1 LDNLKENIMEQ
12 ITQILSLFVN
22 KTNQIEVV
30 YEVDGTDA
38 EGYRTKRR
46 EGRVW
51 SPTDDIASDTLSGAH
66 PDVKKLAATYWTPD
80 VVESYS
86 ANLIAQANAER
97 DKQQAAITEAA
108 AKKLEAEAAAAK
120 EIEDAKV
127 REVAANEAKALAE
140 AAEAASKAAQEL
152 AKVAAA
158 DLEAENARVAAALA
172 AKQAA
177 EDAAKAKAEFD
188 AAVAAA
194 VQAQV
199 IAQNSIAKDA
209 TPVEVVA

>member
-1 LDNLKENIMEQ
+1 MDK
-12 ITQILSLFVN
+12 ITKIISLFVN
-22 KTNQIEVV
+22 ETNQIEVV

-66 PDVKKLAATYWTPD
+66 PDVKKLAATYWAPD

-108 AKKLEAEAAAAK
+108 AKKAE
-120 EIEDAKV
+120 
-127 REVAANEAKALAE
+127 AE
-140 AAEAASKAAQEL
+140 AAEAASKAAEAS
-152 AKVAAA
+152 AKAAA
-158 DLEAENARVAAALA
+158 DAAEKENARLAQALA
-172 AKQAA
+172 VA
-177 EDAAKAKAEFD
+177 EAAAKAAADKQAFD
-188 AAVAAA
+188 DAVAAA
-194 VQAQV
+194 VREA
-199 IAQNSIAKDA
+199 A
-209 TPVEVVA
+209 

>member
-1 LDNLKENIMEQ
+1 MEQ
-12 ITQILSLFVN
+12 ITQIISLFVN
-22 KTNQIEVV
+22 KTNQIEVN
-30 YEVDGTDA
+30 YIKEYTD
-38 EGYRTKRR
+38 ERGYLKEMQ

-108 AKKLEAEAAAAK
+108 AKKAEAEAAAAK
-120 EIEDAKV
+120 EIEDAKA

-140 AAEAASKAAQEL
+140 QAEAASKAAQEAA
-152 AKVAAA
+152 AKAAA

-172 AKQAA
+172 VAEAAKKAA
-177 EDAAKAKAEFD
+177 EEQAKFD
-188 AAVAAA
+188 AAVEAA
-194 VQAQV
+194 VASKV
-199 IAQNSIAKDA
+199 PA
-209 TPVEVVA
+209 

>member
-1 LDNLKENIMEQ
+1 MDK
-12 ITQILSLFVN
+12 ITKIISLFVN
-22 KTNQIEVV
+22 ETNQIEVV

-66 PDVKKLAATYWTPD
+66 PDVKKLAATYWAPD

-127 REVAANEAKALAE
+127 RETAANEAKAAAE
-140 AAEAASKAAQEL
+140 AAEQAAKAAEAS
-152 AKVAAA
+152 AKAAA
-158 DLEAENARVAAALA
+158 DAAEKENARLAQALA
-172 AKQAA
+172 VA
-177 EDAAKAKAEFD
+177 EAAAKAAADKQAFD
-188 AAVAAA
+188 DAVAAA
-194 VQAQV
+194 VREA
-199 IAQNSIAKDA
+199 A
-209 TPVEVVA
+209 

>member
-1 LDNLKENIMEQ
+1 MEQ

-30 YEVDGTDA
+30 YIKEYTD
-38 EGYRTKRR
+38 ERGYLKEMQ

-108 AKKLEAEAAAAK
+108 AKKLEAEAAANK
-120 EIEDAKV
+120 EIEDAKA
-127 REVAANEAKALAE
+127 REVAANKAKALAE
-140 AAEAASKAAQEL
+140 QAEAASKAAQE
-152 AKVAAA
+152 AAA
-158 DLEAENARVAAALA
+158 KAATELENENARVAAALA
-172 AKQAA
+172 AQAEA
-177 EDAAKAKAEFD
+177 ERIAKEKKAFD
-188 AAVAAA
+188 DAVAAA
-194 VQAQV
+194 VAAQL
-199 IAQNSIAKDA
+199 A
-209 TPVEVVA
+209 PVEVAA

>member
-1 LDNLKENIMEQ
+1 MEQ
-12 ITQILSLFVN
+12 ITQIISLFVN
-22 KTNQIEVV
+22 KTNQIEVN
-30 YEVDGTDA
+30 YIKEYTD
-38 EGYRTKRR
+38 ERGYLKEMQ

-108 AKKLEAEAAAAK
+108 AKKAEAEAAAAK
-120 EIEDAKV
+120 EIEDAKA

-140 AAEAASKAAQEL
+140 QAEAASKAAQEAA
-152 AKVAAA
+152 AKAAA
-158 DLEAENARVAAALA
+158 DLEAENARVATALA
-172 AKQAA
+172 VAEAAKKAAA
-177 EDAAKAKAEFD
+177 EQAKFD
-188 AAVAAA
+188 AAVEAA
-194 VQAQV
+194 VASKV
-199 IAQNSIAKDA
+199 PA
-209 TPVEVVA
+209 

>member
-1 LDNLKENIMEQ
+1 MDK
-12 ITQILSLFVN
+12 ITKIISLFVN
-22 KTNQIEVV
+22 ETNQIEVV

-66 PDVKKLAATYWTPD
+66 PDVKKLAATYWAPD

-108 AKKLEAEAAAAK
+108 AKKAE
-120 EIEDAKV
+120 
-127 REVAANEAKALAE
+127 AE
-140 AAEAASKAAQEL
+140 AAEAASKAAEAS
-152 AKVAAA
+152 AKAAA
-158 DLEAENARVAAALA
+158 DAAEKENARLAQALA
-172 AKQAA
+172 VA
-177 EDAAKAKAEFD
+177 EAAAKAAADKQAFD
-188 AAVAAA
+188 DAVAAA
-194 VQAQV
+194 VRKTA
-199 IAQNSIAKDA
+199 
-209 TPVEVVA
+209 

>member
-1 LDNLKENIMEQ
+1 MDK
-12 ITQILSLFVN
+12 ITKIISLFVN
-22 KTNQIEVV
+22 ETNQIEVV

-66 PDVKKLAATYWTPD
+66 PDVKKLAATYWAPD

-108 AKKLEAEAAAAK
+108 AKKAE
-120 EIEDAKV
+120 
-127 REVAANEAKALAE
+127 AE
-140 AAEAASKAAQEL
+140 AAEAASKAAEAS
-152 AKVAAA
+152 AKAAEASAKAAA
-158 DLEAENARVAAALA
+158 DAAEKENARLAQALA
-172 AKQAA
+172 VA
-177 EDAAKAKAEFD
+177 EAAAKAAADKQAFD
-188 AAVAAA
+188 DAVAAA
-194 VQAQV
+194 VREA
-199 IAQNSIAKDA
+199 A
-209 TPVEVVA
+209 

>member
-1 LDNLKENIMEQ
+1 MDK
-12 ITQILSLFVN
+12 ITKIISLFVN
-22 KTNQIEVV
+22 ETNQIEVV

-80 VVESYS
+80 VVETYS

-108 AKKLEAEAAAAK
+108 AKKAE
-120 EIEDAKV
+120 
-127 REVAANEAKALAE
+127 AE
-140 AAEAASKAAQEL
+140 AAEAASKAAEAS
-152 AKVAAA
+152 AKAAA
-158 DLEAENARVAAALA
+158 DAAEKENARLAQALA
-172 AKQAA
+172 VA
-177 EDAAKAKAEFD
+177 EAAAKAAADKQAFD
-188 AAVAAA
+188 DAVAAA
-194 VQAQV
+194 VREA
-199 IAQNSIAKDA
+199 A
-209 TPVEVVA
+209 